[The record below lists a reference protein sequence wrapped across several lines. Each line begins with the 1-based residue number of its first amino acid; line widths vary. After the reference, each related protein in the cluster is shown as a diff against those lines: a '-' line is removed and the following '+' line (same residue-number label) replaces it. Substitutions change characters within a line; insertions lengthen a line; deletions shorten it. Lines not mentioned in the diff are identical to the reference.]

1 MKRQNLCRFAI
12 GLGIVNYLV
21 YAVATLVAGG
31 DVLHGHIVHG
41 HYFAATGGGFVEVG
55 PALFAFCR
63 WHPYTLL
70 VTFPLLLWGGFH
82 LVPEPRSSDELVFSK
97 GD

>member
-1 MKRQNLCRFAI
+1 MNRQFFYRLAI
-12 GLGIVNYLV
+12 GLGVANYLV
-21 YAVATLVAGG
+21 YTLATLVAGG
-31 DVLHGHIVHG
+31 DVLYGHVVQG
-41 HYFAATGGGFVEVG
+41 HYFAATGSGFVEVA

-63 WHPYTLL
+63 WLSYTLL

-82 LVPEPRSSDELVFSK
+82 LVPEPRSSDEQVCLQ